1 MSDAQEKQP
10 DPDIWANR
18 YTADG
23 AADYYGVTR
32 RTMDN
37 LRREGG
43 GPRYYRLFGRIVYD
57 RADLDAYVAERK
69 AATVTSG

>member
-1 MSDAQEKQP
+1 MSTTQEKQT
-10 DPDIWANR
+10 DPDIWADR
-18 YTADG
+18 FTVDQ
-23 AADYYGVTR
+23 AADYFGVTR

-57 RADLDAYVAERK
+57 RADLDAYVDERK
-69 AATVTSG
+69 AATATSG